1 METMERSK
9 RRSRRSSTGEFKT
22 EIRSQCLAGEQSI
35 PEVGQ
40 DFDLTVSALD
50 KWLAQVEMMSL
61 RHWVRA
67 VRNAEELFC
76 LRREHKALQAISS
89 CLK

>member
-50 KWLAQVEMMSL
+50 KWLAQVEVDASKTPGQSS
-61 RHWVRA
+61 
-67 VRNAEELFC
+67 EE
-76 LRREHKALQAISS
+76 RRGALLPSA
-89 CLK
+89 